1 MFKPMLSA
9 TVEDVTALTFPLYA
23 TPKIDGIRCLLLDGG
38 DFQPNRPVTRSLK
51 DIPNRFIREVL
62 ARTLP
67 VGLDGE
73 LWVRGASTF
82 GEVSSAVMSRDG
94 EPNFSF
100 YIFDWYNQPGSYLD
114 RTEKLKTFAR
124 RWPRWCAVL
133 APIQIRSAAQLT
145 KYEEAQLRGGHEGV
159 MLRRG
164 DSPYKHGRS
173 TLREGYLMKL
183 KRFTDAEALVI
194 GFKERMHNGNE
205 LETDHLG
212 HAKRSSHKANMIPMG
227 TLGALVCQAVDGGT
241 FETGTEFEIGT
252 GFDDA
257 QRALIW
263 DQRGSYIGRL
273 VKFKHQPFGAKDAPR
288 IPVFLGF
295 RSKEDM

>member
-1 MFKPMLSA
+1 MPFKPMLSA
-9 TVEDVTALTFPLYA
+9 TVEDATALTFPLYA
-23 TPKIDGIRCLLLDGG
+23 TPKIDGIRCLLVDGG
-38 DFQPNRPVTRSLK
+38 ASCQNRPVTRSLK

-62 ARTLP
+62 ATRLP
-67 VGLDGE
+67 LGLDGE
-73 LWVRGASTF
+73 LWIHSASTF

-100 YIFDWYNQPGSYLD
+100 YVFDWFNQPGSYLE
-114 RTEKLKTFAR
+114 RTEKLKTFSR
-124 RWPRWCAVL
+124 RWPAWCQVL
-133 APIQIRSAAQLT
+133 TPIQIRSAAALAT
-145 KYEEAQLRGGHEGV
+145 YEERQLRGVHEGV

-183 KRFTDAEALVI
+183 KRFTDSEARVV
-194 GFKERMHNGNE
+194 GFKERMHNDNALG
-205 LETDHLG
+205 TDNLG
-212 HAKRSSHKANMIPMG
+212 HAKRSSHKANMEPMG
-227 TLGALVCQAVDGGT
+227 TLGSLVCQT
-241 FETGTEFEIGT
+241 FSGVEFEIGT

-263 DQRGSYIGRL
+263 DQRGSYIGKL
-273 VKFKHQPFGAKDAPR
+273 AKFKHQPFGAKDAPR